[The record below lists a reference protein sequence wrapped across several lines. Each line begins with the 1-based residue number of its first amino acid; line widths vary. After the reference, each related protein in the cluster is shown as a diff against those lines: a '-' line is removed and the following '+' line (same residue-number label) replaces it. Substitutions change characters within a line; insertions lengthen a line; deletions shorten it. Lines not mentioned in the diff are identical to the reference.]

1 MLAIFL
7 SPQSRLKE
15 SSLPSFG
22 YEIHLD
28 MFFALLFWIAH
39 GVDFDVA
46 DVTSRSLGLGL
57 D

>member
-7 SPQSRLKE
+7 SPQPRLDE

-22 YEIHLD
+22 YEIHLY
-28 MFFALLFWIAH
+28 MLFALLFWIAFR
-39 GVDFDVA
+39 VDFDVA
-46 DVTSRSLGLGL
+46 DVASRSLGLGL